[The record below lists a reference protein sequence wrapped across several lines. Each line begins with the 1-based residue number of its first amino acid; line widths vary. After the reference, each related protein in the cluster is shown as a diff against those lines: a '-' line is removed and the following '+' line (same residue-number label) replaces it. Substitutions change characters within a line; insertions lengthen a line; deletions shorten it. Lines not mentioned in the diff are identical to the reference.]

1 MSKKRGNRA
10 FLSFTEYKILNSLIK
25 KDNQI
30 CKEISEDIKIS
41 QTKVCKR
48 LLHLEKLGLIKQ
60 EPAKNSNG
68 KNTHGKINSIN
79 NNKNKIKNFLDLI
92 NGNSL

>member
-48 LLHLEKLGLIKQ
+48 LLHLEKLGLIK
-60 EPAKNSNG
+60 
-68 KNTHGKINSIN
+68 
-79 NNKNKIKNFLDLI
+79 
-92 NGNSL
+92 